1 MNTKAA
7 QRSENDRE
15 NVLKYRRRLFIP
27 KLLIPAPP
35 IPLNHVEQNN
45 SLHFLTEAVPFE
57 KLASRDV

>member
-1 MNTKAA
+1 MTGK
-7 QRSENDRE
+7 

-57 KLASRDV
+57 KLAGRDV